1 MRFRYTVRAS
11 FEDDALAGQWLAWL
25 RNGHCRDVLDGGASR
40 AEIVAMEDEK
50 LTFEV
55 RYDFAD
61 RATFERY
68 ELEHAPRLRKEGLER
83 FPVEGGVRYSR
94 TSGQLLYVE
103 A

>member
-40 AEIVAMEDEK
+40 AAIVAMEDEK

-68 ELEHAPRLRKEGLER
+68 EREHAPLWSCPRLEDR
-83 FPVEGGVRYSR
+83 
-94 TSGQLLYVE
+94 
-103 A
+103 